1 MTEDVRRNGSPS
13 RPAAYPIET
22 LRFDDPF
29 VISRGASVGEA
40 AAVLMVTPSAQVPS
54 AATLEQLRHAYALR
68 DDLASAWATRPVG
81 LDQEGERPT
90 LLLDDP
96 GGQLLDPLV
105 GRPFGV
111 EPFLRVAIGLAVA
124 LGGLHKRGLIHK
136 DIKPANLLVDVST
149 GRVWLTGF
157 GFCSR
162 VPREQVA
169 PAPSE
174 AIAGTLAYMAP
185 EQTGRM
191 NRSVDVRADLY
202 SCGVTFYEMLTGQ
215 LPFSASDTMEWVHC
229 HIARQPP
236 KPSLGSDGIPQ
247 ALDAIVMKLLAKTPE
262 ERYQTAAGLEADL
275 RLCLAEWEANGRLDP
290 SFVPGGHDASDQL
303 FIPEKLFG
311 REAEIDVLLGAFEQ
325 VMTDGATQLV
335 LVSGYSGIG
344 KSSVV
349 HELHKVLVPPRG
361 LFAAGK
367 FDQYKRDVPYAT
379 LAQAFQG
386 LVREIL
392 GKSDPEVSEWRD
404 ALQDALGPSA
414 QLVIQLVPELEF
426 VIGPQPP
433 VPDLAPQDARN
444 RFYRVFRRFVGV
456 FARPKRPLALF
467 LDDLQ
472 WLDPATLDLLEY
484 LVTEPGMRHLL
495 LVGAYRD
502 NEVSSTHPLL
512 RTLQTIRKSGKRVHE
527 ISLSP
532 LTPTDLGRLVAD
544 SLRVEPRTVEPLA
557 QLIYEKTGG
566 NPFFA
571 IQFLTALGDER
582 LLWFDA
588 AVGAWRWDI
597 GRIRAK
603 RFTDNVVDLLVRRL
617 DRLPAATQ
625 KVLQQFACLGNEM
638 RTALLG
644 TVYGLPESDL
654 HEALEP
660 GVRAGLVFRHDDS
673 YAFLHDRIHE
683 AAYSLIPE
691 NERTAAHLRIGRAL
705 WSETDPLPLGENLFD
720 IVNQLNRGAAL
731 IDTPKERDRVAELNL
746 RAGRRAKAS
755 TAYASARGYFAAG
768 RAMFTE
774 DGWDRQYALTMALE
788 LELAECE
795 FLTGLMVEA
804 EARLSKL
811 VTRVRSLVDRAA
823 VTQLRVTICS
833 AQDQNQRAVD
843 LSLEFMRLVGVHWS
857 AHPTRDEVMQ
867 EYDQIWRRLGERSI
881 EALAD
886 LPAIT
891 DPNWRAVLDALTPA
905 LPPAIFTDENLNC
918 LILCHMVNLSL
929 EYGNCD
935 ASCFAYAMLASV
947 HGPYFGDPA
956 TGFRF
961 GKLAADMV
969 EKPGLG
975 RYKARVSAVFA
986 IRVNPWSRHVRAS
999 QALTRRAF
1007 DIAQETGDL
1016 TFAAYSCTCLIT
1028 LLLAG
1033 GNPLDEVRSE
1043 AETSL
1048 AFARKSKFGL
1058 VIDML
1063 TGQLRLIRSLLGL
1076 TRDLGSFDDGD
1087 FDEGSFERYLEANP
1101 ELAMSTCWYWIRKL
1115 QVRVLAGDHG
1125 AALAAAAKAAAL
1137 LWTSTSFVELA
1148 EYHFY
1153 GALARAAELHGTTA
1167 DARPEGMQAIASHCE
1182 QLQAFARNCPENFE
1196 SQVALVRAE
1205 IARIEGRALDSMELY
1220 EQAIRAAREN
1230 GFVHLEA
1237 VAHEVAARFYAG
1249 RGLET
1254 IARTYLQ
1261 NARSCYRRWGA
1272 EGKVRQLERMH
1283 KQLGEAPPARVALAK
1298 TSGTAFEHVD
1308 LATVVKASQAVSGQ
1322 SGLERLLRTLMIIML
1337 EHAGAERGLLIL
1349 RRGTDLRIEAE
1360 AAAGPDAVTVRLR
1373 QSMVTPSDLSEPVL
1387 QYVVRTHEPV
1397 LLDDAQTVNPF
1408 SGDEYFAR
1416 KHCRSVLCVPLLKQT
1431 ELIGVLFLENN
1442 LTPYVFTPA
1451 RIALLE
1457 LLASQAA
1464 LSLESASVE
1473 EKDALLKEVHHRVK
1487 NNLQLISSL
1496 LNLQA
1501 ARIPDPAVA
1510 ELLADSRNR
1519 VRALALVH
1527 ENLYRAG
1534 NFSRISMASHI
1545 QSLCAHLSRAYDSV
1559 SQRADLAL
1567 LVSDLHL
1574 DMSRAVTCG
1583 LIINELVS
1591 NALKH
1596 AFPDGRAGR
1605 VRVELRPLR
1614 GQQYVLVVG
1623 DDGVGLPP
1631 DMDVERIDSLG
1642 LQLVRDLTE
1651 QLHGALTV
1659 SRDPG
1664 TTFTITFEEAGGGE
1678 IVS

>member
-1 MTEDVRRNGSPS
+1 
-13 RPAAYPIET
+13 
-22 LRFDDPF
+22 LDDQF
-29 VISRGASVGEA
+29 VVSRGASVGDVA
-40 AAVLMVTPSAQVPS
+40 ALLMVTPSAQLPS
-54 AATLEQLRHAYALR
+54 AATLEQLKHAYALR

-81 LDQEGERPT
+81 LDQEGERST

-96 GGQLLDPLV
+96 GGQLLDRLV

-111 EPFLRVAIGLAVA
+111 APFLRVAIGVAVA

-136 DIKPANLLVDVST
+136 DIKPANLLVNIST
-149 GRVWLTGF
+149 GQVWLTGF

-162 VPREQVA
+162 VPRERVA
-169 PAPSE
+169 PGPSE

-191 NRSVDVRADLY
+191 NRSIDVRADLY
-202 SCGVTFYEMLTGQ
+202 SCGVTFYEILTGQ

-229 HIARQPP
+229 HIARQPA
-236 KPSLGSDGIPQ
+236 KPSQRSGGIPQ
-247 ALDAIVMKLLAKTPE
+247 SLDSIVMKLLAKTPE
-262 ERYQTAAGLEADL
+262 ERYQSAAGLEADL

-290 SFVPGGHDASDQL
+290 SFVPGEHDASDQL

-311 REAEIDVLLGAFEQ
+311 REAEIEVLLGAFEQ
-325 VMTDGATQLV
+325 VMADGATQLV

-392 GKSDPEVSEWRD
+392 GKSDTEVREWRD
-404 ALQDALGPSA
+404 ALLEALGPNA
-414 QLVIQLVPELEF
+414 QLVIQLVPELEY
-426 VIGPQPP
+426 VMGQQQP

-456 FARPKRPLALF
+456 FARPKRPLVLF

-472 WLDPATLDLLEY
+472 WLDPATLDLLEH
-484 LVTEPGMRHLL
+484 LVTEPSIRHLL

-532 LTPTDLGRLVAD
+532 LKPTDLGRLVAE
-544 SLRVEPRTVEPLA
+544 SLRVESRTVEPLA
-557 QLIYEKTGG
+557 QLIYEKTAG

-571 IQFLTALGDER
+571 IQFVTALRDER
-582 LLWFDA
+582 LLSFDPTM
-588 AVGAWRWDI
+588 GGWRWDI
-597 GRIRAK
+597 ERIRAK
-603 RFTDNVVDLLVRRL
+603 RFTDNVVDLLVRKL

-625 KVLQQFACLGNEM
+625 KVLEQFACLGNEM

-644 TVYGLPESDL
+644 TVYGLPEGDL

-660 GVRAGLVFRHDDS
+660 GVRAGLVFRHGDS

-683 AAYSLIPE
+683 AAYSLIPQS
-691 NERTAAHLRIGRAL
+691 ERAAVHLWIGRAL
-705 WSETDPLPLGENLFD
+705 WSETGQLPLDENVFD

-731 IDTPKERDRVAELNL
+731 IDTPEERDRVAELNL

-768 RAMFTE
+768 RALLTE

-788 LELAECE
+788 LVLAECE

-804 EARLSKL
+804 EERLSKL
-811 VTRVRSLVDRAA
+811 ATRVRNLVDRAA

-857 AHPTRDEVMQ
+857 AHPTRDEVTQ
-867 EYDQIWRRLGERSI
+867 EYDRIWRRLGERSI
-881 EALAD
+881 EELAD
-886 LPAIT
+886 MPAIT

-947 HGPYFGDPA
+947 YGPYFGDPA

-986 IRVNPWSRHVRAS
+986 IRVNPWSKHVRTS
-999 QALTRRAF
+999 QALTRRVF

-1016 TFAAYSCTCLIT
+1016 TFAAYSGPCLIT

-1033 GNPLDEVRSE
+1033 GNPLDEVRGE

-1063 TGQLRLIRSLLGL
+1063 TGQLKLIRSLLGL
-1076 TRDLGSFDDGD
+1076 TPDLGSFDDGD
-1087 FDEGSFERYLEANP
+1087 VDEVSFEQHLEANP
-1101 ELAMSTCWYWIRKL
+1101 ELAMATCWYWIRKL

-1125 AALAAAAKAAAL
+1125 AALAAATKAEAL
-1137 LWTSTSFVELA
+1137 LWTSTSFVEFA

-1153 GALARAAELHGTTA
+1153 SALARVAEVDRTTA

-1182 QLQAFARNCPENFE
+1182 QLQAWARHCPENFE
-1196 SQVALVRAE
+1196 SQATLVRAE
-1205 IARIEGRALDSMELY
+1205 IARLEGRALDSMEMY

-1230 GFVHLEA
+1230 GLVHLEA

-1254 IARTYLQ
+1254 IARAYLQ
-1261 NARSCYRRWGA
+1261 NARSCYGRWGA

-1283 KQLGEAPPARVALAK
+1283 RQLGDAPPARVALNTK
-1298 TSGTAFEHVD
+1298 TSGTSFEHVD

-1360 AAAGPDAVTVRLR
+1360 AMAGPDAVTVRLR

-1408 SGDEYFAR
+1408 SGDEYFTR

-1442 LTPYVFTPA
+1442 LTPYVFTPT
-1451 RIALLE
+1451 RIAMLE

-1464 LSLESASVE
+1464 LSLESASLE

-1501 ARIPDPAVA
+1501 ARIADPAVA
-1510 ELLADSRNR
+1510 ELFADSRNR

-1534 NFSRISMASHI
+1534 NLSRISMASHI

-1559 SQRADLAL
+1559 SPPTDLTL
-1567 LVSDLHL
+1567 QVSDLQL

-1596 AFPDGRAGR
+1596 AFPHGRAGR

-1614 GQQYVLVVG
+1614 GQRYVLVVS
-1623 DDGVGLPP
+1623 DNGVGLPP
-1631 DMDVERIDSLG
+1631 DMDVGRIDSLG

-1651 QLHGALTV
+1651 QLHGTLTV

-1664 TTFTITFEEAGGGE
+1664 ATFTITFQEADAGE
-1678 IVS
+1678 IES